1 MKSGL
6 DYFPLDTCLDDKFEL
21 IEAEFGLT
29 GFGVVVKILQKIYGG
44 EGYYVEFTR
53 EVALL
58 FAKKIGVGGNVV
70 SEIVSAAIRWG
81 IFDREMFEKYSILT
95 SNGIQK
101 RYFEAVSR
109 RKSITVRNEYLLGS
123 YAKKH
128 KNVDNLSK
136 NVNISSENVNISKQS
151 RVEESKVE
159 ESIYTP
165 NDTRTYVREGLG
177 PHGNV
182 FLTDDELNA
191 LYERI
196 GAIKTKQYIK
206 RLDQFIFDRGA
217 TVADHFNTILK
228 WHNEDRKLVGK

>member
-58 FAKKIGVGGNVV
+58 FAKKIGVGGNAV

-123 YAKKH
+123 YTQKQ
-128 KNVDNLSK
+128 KNVDNFSK
-136 NVNISSENVNISKQS
+136 NVNISAENVNISKQS
-151 RVEESKVE
+151 RVEESILHSE
-159 ESIYTP
+159 R
-165 NDTRTYVREGLG
+165 NAHACARGEGA
-177 PHGNV
+177 HGCV
-182 FLTDDELNA
+182 FLTDEEREELYNR
-191 LYERI
+191 L
-196 GAIKTKQYIK
+196 GAIVAKQYIK
-206 RLDQFIFDRGA
+206 RLDQFIFEKGA

-228 WHNEDRKLVGK
+228 WHNEDSKVEGK

>member
-6 DYFPLDTCLDDKFEL
+6 DYFPLDTCLDDKFAL

-29 GFGVVVKILQKIYGG
+29 GFSVVVKILQKIYGG
-44 EGYYVEFTR
+44 EGYYVEWTR

-58 FAKKIGVGGNVV
+58 FAKSIGVGGNAV
-70 SEIVSAAIRWG
+70 SEIVKAAIRWG

-109 RKSITVRNEYLLGS
+109 RKSINVRTEYLLGS
-123 YAKKH
+123 YAQKL
-128 KNVDNLSK
+128 KNVDIFAK
-136 NVNISSENVNISKQS
+136 NVDIFPENANIFKQSKVEES
-151 RVEESKVE
+151 RVEESILHSERNAHVCA
-159 ESIYTP
+159 
-165 NDTRTYVREGLG
+165 REGLG

-182 FLTDDELNA
+182 FLTDEELNA

-196 GAIKTKQYIK
+196 GATGAKQYIK
-206 RLDQFIFDRGA
+206 RLDQFIFEKGA
-217 TVADHFNTILK
+217 TVADHFGTILK
-228 WHNEDRKLVGK
+228 WWEEDKG

>member
-123 YAKKH
+123 YAQKH

-151 RVEESKVE
+151 RVEESRVE
-159 ESIYTP
+159 ESILHSER
-165 NDTRTYVREGLG
+165 NAHACAREGLG
-177 PHGNV
+177 QHGCV
-182 FLTDDELNA
+182 SLTDDELNA

-217 TVADHFNTILK
+217 TVADHFATILK
-228 WHNEDRKLVGK
+228 WNEEDKG